1 MTHRSDLVF
10 YVQAP
15 ARLKTDRTEARL
27 KPFQPLA
34 GMWVFTEM
42 GSIEPTDQ
50 KPQPTPEEVFRK
62 KYDAGHL
69 SGKQLKRHTRI

>member
-10 YVQAP
+10 CALAP
-15 ARLKTDRTEARL
+15 VRLKTDRTEARL

-42 GSIEPTDQ
+42 GKNLPTDP
-50 KPQPTPEEVFRK
+50 KPQPTPE
-62 KYDAGHL
+62 DAGHL
-69 SGKQLKRHTRI
+69 PGKQLKRHTRI